1 MPPRHINGQDIHGK
15 VGDRSDL
22 IAFTSEV
29 VGPSDHC
36 CAEHLINEGRIE
48 PVALSEIVEM

>member
-1 MPPRHINGQDIHGK
+1 MPPGYIYCQDVHGK

-22 IAFTSEV
+22 IAFTAEV